1 MQILN
6 QNQPTNPQLGL
17 NLPKPVPPQSATAQT
32 NTPIKVPNPLVNT
45 QKANP
50 AQINLTKQVKLPS
63 ATQKV
68 VAPVNVSSP
77 GPASTTSPA
86 SAAGK
91 VVVPA
96 QAVAPAPA
104 LVQTPTPSVAPS
116 SPAKTMPKA
125 NSNKDKV
132 VPTEEIGKKAKE
144 KPSKKWKISGGKTDK
159 KTDNKAAKKKIPT
172 LLGLLILIVSM
183 VAGVLLFGN
192 GTGLFAPRATP
203 ATTPQNIVVSNVTD
217 KAFTV
222 SFYTDEEII
231 ASVKY
236 GPSANDIKQQASDDR
251 DQLSGVIKP
260 YRLHHITVRGLEPNT
275 SYYYNLSTGSN
286 SSFDNN
292 GAPYQITTAS
302 SLSNASPNNQTIYGT
317 VAQMSGQPGEGA
329 IVFVTPEGAGALST
343 LVKSSGSWAVSLAN
357 AFNSS
362 LNAYPQVSED
372 TVLSIKVQGI
382 DLNSVSNRVVNVAG
396 AQPVPEIIV
405 GQEASEESLTTREEL
420 LAEEFESSENS
431 VDSEELETH
440 EVIQEE
446 ASTDAN
452 LAQNNQLENEWGEEE
467 ITALADSQR
476 ILDLNEVDEAST
488 AQDNVITSTQPI
500 IKANLPPNVTV
511 KIEIHSDTAIET
523 IVETD
528 ADGNVEVDIAS
539 LKKNLSPGEH
549 SINYTYIDPGT
560 GQEVS
565 KSYNFTVSPP
575 GSNIENETRPIA
587 SAQTGSDLPHGTGDP
602 YLPVKDVTPTPVPTV
617 EPIEEATAS
626 IRETVVSTQSGTY
639 NAGST
644 FNTLSLL
651 VIGLFFVATGTWS
664 FFLAKQFSKD
674 F

>member
-6 QNQPTNPQLGL
+6 QNQQTNPQLGL

-32 NTPIKVPNPLVNT
+32 NTPVKVPNPLVNT

-50 AQINLTKQVKLPS
+50 AQINLTKQVKLS
-63 ATQKV
+63 S
-68 VAPVNVSSP
+68 VAPKAATPVNASP
-77 GPASTTSPA
+77 PGAAAATSPA
-86 SAAGK
+86 LTASKATVPNLTSAT
-91 VVVPA
+91 
-96 QAVAPAPA
+96 AP
-104 LVQTPTPSVAPS
+104 VQTPTPSVAPS
-116 SPAKTMPKA
+116 SAAKTVPKA
-125 NSNKDKV
+125 NSNKDKI
-132 VPTEEIGKKAKE
+132 VPTEEIGKKAKA
-144 KPSKKWKISGGKTDK
+144 KPSKKWKISGGKTDN
-159 KTDNKAAKKKIPT
+159 KTDNKAVKKKIPT

-236 GPSANDIKQQASDDR
+236 GPSANNIKQQASDDR

-275 SYYYNLSTGSN
+275 SYYYSLSTGSN

-357 AFNSS
+357 AFNLS

-382 DLNSVSNRVVNVAG
+382 DLNSVSNRVVNVAS

-405 GQEASEESLTTREEL
+405 GQEASEDREEL
-420 LAEEFESSENS
+420 LAEGFETSENS
-431 VDSEELETH
+431 VDSEEMETN

-452 LAQNNQLENEWGEEE
+452 LAPNSQLENEWGEEE

-549 SINYTYIDPGT
+549 SVNYTYIDPGT

-575 GSNIENETRPIA
+575 GSDIESETRPIA
-587 SAQTGSDLPHGTGDP
+587 SAQTNSDLPHGTGDP